1 MSYRA
6 GWAIGLGGQYD
17 WVGYRAGW
25 AIGLGEL

>member
-6 GWAIGLGGQYD
+6 GLAIGLGGQYG